1 MDRIQACTHV
11 LPGDVLPVFGNAQ
24 LAVGAGLTTD
34 IRDGLEAGG
43 ADGHRFDYPGANSDR
58 AQGTFKQNGR
68 KPAAKVPA

>member
-24 LAVGAGLTTD
+24 LAVGARLTTN
-34 IRDGLEAGG
+34 IRDGLEPGG
-43 ADGHRFDYPGANSDR
+43 ADWQRFDYPGANNDR
-58 AQGTFKQNGR
+58 TQGIFKQKGR